1 MRKIANNST
10 YQSGAVDPL
19 SILRLG
25 PKNVRLMR
33 PIVNGYV
40 TERKDLEKYA
50 AELFELINSG
60 KVDVRIYDVYPLT
73 EAARAHTDIESRKTT
88 GKLLIKL

>member
-1 MRKIANNST
+1 MLTS
-10 YQSGAVDPL
+10 QSGAVDPL

-40 TERKDLEKYA
+40 QKREDLEKYA
-50 AELFELINSG
+50 AELFELVTSG
-60 KVDVRIYDVYPLT
+60 KVDVRIHDVYPLA

-88 GKLLIKL
+88 GKLLIKV

>member
-1 MRKIANNST
+1 MLTS
-10 YQSGAVDPL
+10 QSGAVDPL

-40 TERKDLEKYA
+40 QKREDLEKYA
-50 AELFELINSG
+50 AELFELITSG
-60 KVDVRIYDVYPLT
+60 KVDVRIHDVYPLA
-73 EAARAHTDIESRKTT
+73 EAGRAHTDIESRKTT
-88 GKLLIKL
+88 GKLLIKV